1 MCSHSTEVLLLMLE
15 GPTAGPALTL
25 SELGTNWKKIFSIL
39 LSTENNKT
47 GGIIVIITTVST

>member
-1 MCSHSTEVLLLMLE
+1 MLE